1 MPIITYPLN
10 GVEYDAHDA
19 ETYLCTRTSGVF
31 SSDNNFELSI
41 TGGRQIT
48 ISGGLAWINN
58 GEYTGKS
65 IVSTSSVVLDIPVAD
80 GVLNRI
86 DLVVIRFDASAN
98 ATSIAIKSGIPA
110 SSPVAPAVSRTPELY
125 ELGLYLISVPAGS
138 TAVYIGDITSVVLDE
153 NYCGVMRDAVTGIP
167 TAQLQAQ
174 AMALI
179 DQLKSQLGQV
189 GGDKAEILVVSL
201 TDNGDGT
208 YISSHNVTEIREA
221 ISAGKQAFL
230 MAGANIYMAT
240 FVGDTYVYFDRPIK
254 GGITRCT
261 VKGNTATIAPSVI
274 DTAKNPFALSINGK
288 TYDGSAAIN
297 VGEIELVGTDEA
309 GNTHKF
315 YIVGR
320 AEG

>member
-65 IVSTSSVVLDIPVAD
+65 VVSTSPTVLDIPVAD

-98 ATSIAIKSGIPA
+98 ATSIVIKSGTPA

-138 TAVYIGDITSVVLDE
+138 TSVYIGDITSVILDE

-179 DQLKSQLGQV
+179 DQLKAQLGQA

-230 MAGANIYMAT
+230 MAGANIYTAT

-261 VKGNTATIAPSVI
+261 VKGSTATIAPSVI
-274 DTAKNPFALSINGK
+274 DTVKNPFALSINGT
-288 TYDGSAAIN
+288 TYDGSAAVN
-297 VGEIELVGTDEA
+297 VGEIELVGTDES

-315 YIVGR
+315 YVVGR
-320 AEG
+320 AGG

>member
-10 GVEYDAHDA
+10 GIEYDAHDA

-31 SSDNNFELSI
+31 SSENHFAISI

-65 IVSTSSVVLDIPVAD
+65 VVSTAPVALDVAVAD

-98 ATSIAIKSGIPA
+98 ATSIVIKQGTPA
-110 SSPVAPAVSRTPELY
+110 SSPAAPEVSRTSEIY

-138 TAVYIGDITSVVLDE
+138 TNLYIGNITSVILDE
-153 NYCGVMRDAVTGIP
+153 KYCGVMRDAVTGIP

-174 AMALI
+174 ASALI
-179 DQLKSQLGQV
+179 QQLKDQLNQA
-189 GGDKAEILVVSL
+189 GGERTEILIVSL
-201 TDNGDGT
+201 TDNGDST
-208 YISSHNVTEIREA
+208 YTPSHTSTEINAA
-221 ISAGKQAFL
+221 ISQGRQAFL
-230 MAGANIYMAT
+230 TEGSNIYAAT
-240 FVGDTYVYFDRPIK
+240 FASDSYVYFDRPIK

-261 VKGNTATIAPSVI
+261 VKSNNASIAPSVVDI
-274 DTAKNPFALSINGK
+274 PTDEHINQLIANRVVIG
-288 TYDGSAAIN
+288 TTEVVDGSASPYP
-297 VGEIELVGTDEA
+297 VGTLYAVVSEV
-309 GNTHKF
+309 N
-315 YIVGR
+315 
-320 AEG
+320 